1 MLWVLYGY
9 SLAFGNDVGNLFGDP
24 TAVLGPEG
32 PHRRQRHGGRPDAT
46 GTAAVDIPL
55 AGTMPQTVFVA
66 FQLMFA
72 IITVALISGAVA
84 DRLKFSGWLVFAGL
98 WATFVYF
105 PVAHWV
111 FAFDG
116 VTGETRRLDCQ
127 QAQGD

>member
-1 MLWVLYGY
+1 M
-9 SLAFGNDVGNLFGDP
+9 N
-24 TAVLGPEG
+24 
-32 PHRRQRHGGRPDAT
+32 
-46 GTAAVDIPL
+46 IPL
-55 AGTMPQTVFVA
+55 AGTIPQTVFVA

-84 DRLKFSGWLVFAGL
+84 DRLKFGAWLVFAGL

-116 VTGETRRLDCQ
+116 FTG
-127 QAQGD
+127 